1 LIGLFFHVAYVFFS
15 YKQALSVVEKAKKMC
30 QKSDI
35 PFTRPTDYYAEMIKV
50 RCSGI
55 ALILY

>member
-1 LIGLFFHVAYVFFS
+1 LRADGVRS

-50 RCSGI
+50 RST
-55 ALILY
+55 ALSQ